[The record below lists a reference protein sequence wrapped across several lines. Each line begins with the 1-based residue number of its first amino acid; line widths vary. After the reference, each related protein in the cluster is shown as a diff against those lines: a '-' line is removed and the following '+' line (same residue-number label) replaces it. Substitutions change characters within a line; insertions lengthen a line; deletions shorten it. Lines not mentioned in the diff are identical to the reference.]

1 MKSSISRA
9 RLQNSLNSAKVRYA
23 LRLIMVIA
31 VILILLYKL
40 SVKQVKTDK
49 VRESD
54 GPVAIVIDQDNVK
67 HVYDSQTH
75 PLIFIGKVLVIKW
88 FFTFE
93 QISYFL

>member
-40 SVKQVKTDK
+40 REKQVITDK

-54 GPVAIVIDQDNVK
+54 GPVAIVIDQNNVK
-67 HVYDSQTH
+67 HAYDSQTH
-75 PLIFIGKVLVIKW
+75 PLIFIGKVLVLKMCLYI
-88 FFTFE
+88 
-93 QISYFL
+93 

>member
-9 RLQNSLNSAKVRYA
+9 RLQNSLNSVKVRYA

-31 VILILLYKL
+31 VILVLLYKL
-40 SVKQVKTDK
+40 REKQVITDK

-54 GPVAIVIDQDNVK
+54 GPVAIVIDQNNVK

-75 PLIFIGKVLVIKW
+75 PLIFIGKVLVLKMCLHI
-88 FFTFE
+88 
-93 QISYFL
+93 